1 MLNPVLADHDEF
13 ARMVPEKTQAFSD
26 SGSVLFTGSMRIG
39 ERVSRYLADETTH
52 AADTVMAIW
61 TSRSPAAL
69 MAAQADGAISWF
81 GRMTA
86 QSEAM
91 CLRALEVQGLL
102 MYLEPEAVGRL
113 FGAMAAGLRGPA
125 WCSIRF
131 RPGCRGSH
139 CAGCTRPWRIACPA
153 CHGGSRV
160 MTSSRPCGT
169 GARGSAR
176 S

>member
-1 MLNPVLADHDEF
+1 MKNIALGIGSVPALTAFASISGKNAAQTRELSVAAAEVVFRRVTLGWFAMLNPVLADHDEF

-39 ERVSRYLADETTH
+39 QRVSRYLADETTH

-91 CLRALEVQGLL
+91 CLRSLEVQG
-102 MYLEPEAVGRL
+102 A
-113 FGAMAAGLRGPA
+113 AMAPIHRTATENAARLR
-125 WCSIRF
+125 R
-131 RPGCRGSH
+131 
-139 CAGCTRPWRIACPA
+139 
-153 CHGGSRV
+153 
-160 MTSSRPCGT
+160 
-169 GARGSAR
+169 
-176 S
+176 